1 MTLRARCAAALLVL
15 LALLPT
21 DAWSAEGP
29 EAVVGRLN
37 ATLLEAMRG
46 AKALGFEGRYRLL
59 EPVLREVFHFPEM
72 ARTVAGGHWAG
83 FTGEQQRRFVE
94 AFSQMSITTFAS
106 RFDGYSGERWEIRGQ
121 RTGLRGT
128 VIVENEIVKASGKR
142 VPVNYLF
149 RRFGDAWRVVDIFLD
164 AKYSELALRR
174 AEYGSVLRREGFEVL
189 LRRIEEKRAQR
200 GGRRG

>member
-15 LALLPT
+15 LALSPA
-21 DAWSAEGP
+21 DARSAEGP

-72 ARTVAGGHWAG
+72 ARAVAGAHWAG
-83 FTGEQQRRFVE
+83 FTGEQRGRFME

-121 RTGLRGT
+121 WTGLRGT
-128 VIVENEIVKASGKR
+128 VIVENEIIKASGKR

-200 GGRRG
+200 GGRRE